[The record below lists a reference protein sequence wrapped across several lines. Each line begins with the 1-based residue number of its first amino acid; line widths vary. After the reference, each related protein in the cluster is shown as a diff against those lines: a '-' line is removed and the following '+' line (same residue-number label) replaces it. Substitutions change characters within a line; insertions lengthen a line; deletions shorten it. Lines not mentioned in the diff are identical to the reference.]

1 MALCCA
7 IRDSGQPVI
16 FCRVWGILLL
26 YREPGFVQRWT
37 FSVGRGSSTALVQR
51 VYHNSEF
58 LTQSQVMNHRSTH
71 TRKDNDRLLT
81 STRFLEKA
89 KNREMMAS
97 IKGKTMAT
105 SQPQL
110 VSQRMQKQR
119 NDGIFQSYC
128 FGELGSYPR

>member
-51 VYHNSEF
+51 VYRNSEF
-58 LTQSQVMNHRSTH
+58 LTQSQMNEPPFNSYKEKQWPPPNLKWFLGE
-71 TRKDNDRLLT
+71 RKKKE
-81 STRFLEKA
+81 EK
-89 KNREMMAS
+89 
-97 IKGKTMAT
+97 
-105 SQPQL
+105 
-110 VSQRMQKQR
+110 
-119 NDGIFQSYC
+119 
-128 FGELGSYPR
+128 